1 MILPGQA
8 VQGINPRSGEP
19 VGDPVPETTAG
30 QLDVVL
36 AAAAAA
42 AAPLRTSRPAE
53 RTGLLRALAN
63 RLDERTAELAALAA
77 LESGLPLPRLTGE
90 VARTSA
96 QLRMFGRV
104 VDDGGYLEVITDSAD
119 PDAIPPRPELARWL
133 EPAGPVLIFAASNFP
148 FAFSVLGGDTASA
161 LASGCP
167 VVVKA
172 HPSHPGLS
180 RRVGELACQ
189 AVAALGLPAG
199 AFAVIFGDQA
209 GTDALRDPR
218 IRAAGF
224 TGSTA
229 GGRFLFD
236 IAAGRPA
243 PIPFYGELGSINPA
257 VITPAAV
264 AARGEQIAAGFAG
277 SITMGTGQFC
287 TKPGLLFVPAGH
299 GLQDALRAAVTQV
312 EAAPLLNARI
322 RDQLAAGLAGLADHP
337 DVEQLAGGGA
347 VPPAGAWAAP
357 ALFRTTAAAVAR
369 DPGGLTAEYFGPNA
383 LVVEYDDS
391 ADLLAALGAV
401 EGSLTAT
408 VHAEPGDDFDLA
420 PVLARLREI
429 AGRVIYNGWPT
440 GVAVSWAINHGG
452 PWPSTTSAG
461 HTSVGATAI
470 RRWLRPVAYQSMPDG
485 LLPEGLR
492 AANPWRLPRRVD
504 GALIPAGPQIRGIG
518 NPGQHGGPAGRGR

>member
-1 MILPGQA
+1 MSTPAQA

-19 VGDPVPETTAG
+19 VGDPVPQTGAAG
-30 QLDVVL
+30 LDAVL

-42 AAPLRTSRPAE
+42 AAPFGASPPAA
-53 RTGLLRALAN
+53 RIALLR
-63 RLDERTAELAALAA
+63 ELAGRLESRTEELAGLAA

-90 VARTSA
+90 VARTGA
-96 QLRMFGRV
+96 QLRLFAEV
-104 VDDGGYLEVITDSAD
+104 VADGGYLEVIRDSAD
-119 PDAIPPRPELARWL
+119 AGAIPPRPELARWL
-133 EPAGPVLIFAASNFP
+133 EPAGPVLVFAASNFP

-172 HPSHPGLS
+172 HPSHPALS
-180 RRVGELACQ
+180 RAVGELAREV
-189 AVAALGLPAG
+189 VARQGLPPG
-199 AFAVIFGDQA
+199 TFAVIFGDQA
-209 GTDALRDPR
+209 GVDALRDPR

-299 GLQDALRAAVTQV
+299 GLEDALRAAVAQV

-322 RDQLAAGLAGLADHP
+322 RDQLAAGLAGLGAHP
-337 DVEQLAGGGA
+337 DVERLEGGGA
-347 VPPAGAWAAP
+347 VPEAGAWAAP
-357 ALFRTTAAAVAR
+357 ALFRTTADAVTR

-383 LVVEYDDS
+383 LVVEYDGP

-408 VHAEPGDDFDLA
+408 VHAEPGDDFDLD

-470 RRWLRPVAYQSMPDG
+470 RRWLRPVAYQTMPDA
-485 LLPEGLR
+485 LLPAGLR
-492 AANPWRLPRRVD
+492 AANPWGLPRRVD
-504 GALIPAGPQIRGIG
+504 GELQPGPR
-518 NPGQHGGPAGRGR
+518 QHASATSDPEA

>member
-1 MILPGQA
+1 MIPAGSV
-8 VQGINPRSGEP
+8 VQGINPRTGEPAGEP
-19 VGDPVPETTAG
+19 VPQTTPG
-30 QLDVVL
+30 QLDAVL

-42 AAPLRTSRPAE
+42 AAPLRASEPAA
-53 RTGLLRALAN
+53 RMRLLHELAR
-63 RLDERTAELAALAA
+63 RLDDRTAELAGLAA

-96 QLRMFGRV
+96 QLRLFGRV
-104 VDDGGYLEVITDSAD
+104 VEDGSYLEVITESAD
-119 PDAIPPRPELARWL
+119 PEAIPPRPELARWL
-133 EPAGPVLIFAASNFP
+133 EPAGPVLVFAASNFP

-172 HPSHPGLS
+172 HPSHPALS
-180 RRVGELACQ
+180 RLVGELAQQ
-189 AVAALGLPAG
+189 AVAQAGLPPG
-199 AFAVIFGDQA
+199 TFAVIFGDQP
-209 GTDALRDPR
+209 GVDALRDPR

-236 IAAGRPA
+236 IAASRPA

-264 AARGEQIAAGFAG
+264 AARGEQIAAGFAA
-277 SITMGTGQFC
+277 SFTMGTGQFC
-287 TKPGLLFVPAGH
+287 TKPGLLFLPAGH
-299 GLQDALRAAVTQV
+299 GLADALRAAVGPL

-322 RDQLAAGLAGLADHP
+322 RDQLAAGLAGLAGHP

-347 VPPAGAWAAP
+347 VPPAGSWAAP
-357 ALFRTTAAAVAR
+357 ALFRTTASAVAR

-383 LVVEYDDS
+383 LVVEYDDV
-391 ADLLAALGAV
+391 ADLLAALEAV

-440 GVAVSWAINHGG
+440 GVAVSWAIHHGG
-452 PWPSTTSAG
+452 PWPSSTSAG

-470 RRWLRPVAYQSMPDG
+470 RRWLRPVAYQAMPDD

-504 GALIPAGPQIRGIG
+504 GALLPGGPQVRHEGRTN
-518 NPGQHGGPAGRGR
+518 NPETWR

>member
-1 MILPGQA
+1 MTPPGKA
-8 VQGINPRSGEP
+8 VQGINPRTGEP
-19 VGDPVPETTAG
+19 VGDPVPETTAE
-30 QLDVVL
+30 QLGAVL
-36 AAAAAA
+36 AAAADA
-42 AAPLRTSRPAE
+42 AAPLRASRPAE
-53 RTGLLRALAN
+53 RTALLSALAD
-63 RLDERTAELAALAA
+63 RLDQRAAELAGLAA

-96 QLRMFGRV
+96 QLRLFAEV
-104 VDDGGYLEVITDSAD
+104 VADGGYLEVITDSAD
-119 PDAIPPRPELARWL
+119 TGAIPPRPDLARWL
-133 EPAGPVLIFAASNFP
+133 EPVGPVLIFAASNFP

-180 RRVGELACQ
+180 RVVGELAGQ
-189 AVAALGLPAG
+189 AVAELGLPAG
-199 AFAVIFGDQA
+199 TFAVIFGDEA
-209 GTDALRDPR
+209 GPDALRDSR
-218 IRAAGF
+218 IQAAGF

-236 IAAGRPA
+236 VAASRPA

-299 GLQDALRAAVTQV
+299 GLADALRAAVAQV

-322 RDQLAAGLAGLADHP
+322 RDQLAAGLTGLAARP

-347 VPPAGAWAAP
+347 VPAAGAWAAP
-357 ALFRTTAAAVAR
+357 ALFRTTASAVAR

-383 LVVEYDDS
+383 LVVEYDGS
-391 ADLLAALGAV
+391 ADLLAALGAI

-470 RRWLRPVAYQSMPDG
+470 RRWLRPVAYQSVPDD

-492 AANPWRLPRRVD
+492 AANPWQLPRRVD
-504 GALIPAGPQIRGIG
+504 GVLLPADAAA
-518 NPGQHGGPAGRGR
+518 GPAGQAGA

>member
-1 MILPGQA
+1 MTEQSTA
-8 VQGINPRSGEP
+8 VQGINPRTGEP
-19 VGDPVPETTAG
+19 VGRPVPETGAG
-30 QLDVVL
+30 ELAGVL

-42 AAPLRTSRPAE
+42 AGEFGASRPAV
-53 RTGLLRALAN
+53 RTALLRTLAD
-63 RLDERTAELAALAA
+63 RLDERTTELADLAA

-90 VARTSA
+90 VARTSG
-96 QLRMFGRV
+96 QLRLFAEV
-104 VDDGGYLEVITDSAD
+104 VEDGGYLEVTADSAD
-119 PDAIPPRPELARWL
+119 PAAAPPRPELRRWL
-133 EPAGPVLIFAASNFP
+133 EPVGPVLIFAASNFP

-180 RRVGELACQ
+180 EVIAGLAGQ
-189 AVAALGLPAG
+189 AVSDLGLPRG
-199 AFAVIFGDQA
+199 VFAVIFGDQP
-209 GTDALRDPR
+209 GVGALRDPR

-236 IAAGRPA
+236 IAASRPA
-243 PIPFYGELGSINPA
+243 PIPFYGELGSVNPA

-277 SITMGTGQFC
+277 SMTLGTGQFC
-287 TKPGLLFVPAGH
+287 TKPGLLFLPAGH
-299 GLQDALRAAVTQV
+299 GLEDALRTAVGGV
-312 EAAPLLNARI
+312 AAAPMLNARI
-322 RDQLAAGLAGLADHP
+322 RGQLTAGLAGLAGRD
-337 DVEQLAGGGA
+337 DVEPLQGDPAAAAGGGDSKTG
-347 VPPAGAWAAP
+347 AGSWAAP
-357 ALFRTTAAAVAR
+357 VLFRTTAEAVAR
-369 DPGGLTAEYFGPNA
+369 DTATGPAALTQEHFGPTA
-383 LVVEYDDS
+383 LVVEYRDA
-391 ADLLAALGAV
+391 ADLLAALDTV

-420 PVLARLREI
+420 AVLARLREM

-440 GVAVSWAINHGG
+440 GVAVAWAMNHGG
-452 PWPSTTSAG
+452 PWPSTTSAA

-470 RRWLRPVAYQSMPDG
+470 RRWLRPVCYQSLPDD

-504 GALIPAGPQIRGIG
+504 G
-518 NPGQHGGPAGRGR
+518 GPAAAPA